1 MQSIPASFS
10 DPVHAL
16 RYRIA
21 DLLARVE
28 AENDGLDARTAT
40 LALLET
46 AFGAALTFSASPDRA
61 RRHVDAAV
69 DKIHTSARA
78 ARARSSDRDTDP
90 ITTVPARGRRAAS
103 TVAPLAGRLFLAVT
117 IAMLSWATV
126 VFMAHRGSVSPWN
139 LLGPLFCTA
148 LALVTAY
155 RFLVSGGYIRPWALF
170 SRQQRLRSL

>member
-1 MQSIPASFS
+1 MHSIPATFS

-46 AFGAALTFSASPDRA
+46 AFGAALTFSSSPDRA
-61 RRHVDAAV
+61 RRHVDAAIN
-69 DKIHTSARA
+69 KIHAGARATSAT
-78 ARARSSDRDTDP
+78 SGTDDTNST
-90 ITTVPARGRRAAS
+90 TTVPARGGRAAS
-103 TVAPLAGRLFLAVT
+103 AAAPLAGRLFLAVT
-117 IAMLSWATV
+117 VAVLSWATI
-126 VFMAHRGSVSPWN
+126 VFMAHRGPVSPWN

-155 RFLVSGGYIRPWALF
+155 RFLTTGGYIRRWALF
-170 SRQQRLRSL
+170 SRQERLRSL

>member
-1 MQSIPASFS
+1 MQSIPASFT

-28 AENDGLDARTAT
+28 AESDGLDARTAT
-40 LALLET
+40 TALLET
-46 AFGAALTFSASPDRA
+46 AFGAALTFSTSPDRA

-78 ARARSSDRDTDP
+78 ARASSPDGDADS
-90 ITTVPARGRRAAS
+90 TTIVPARGRRAAS
-103 TVAPLAGRLFLAVT
+103 TAAPLAGRLFLALTV
-117 IAMLSWATV
+117 AMLSWATI
-126 VFMAHRGSVSPWN
+126 VFMAHRGPVSSWN

-155 RFLVSGGYIRPWALF
+155 RFLVTGGYIRPWGLF
-170 SRQQRLRSL
+170 SRGQRLRSL

>member
-1 MQSIPASFS
+1 MQSIPANFS

-40 LALLET
+40 IALLET

-61 RRHVDAAV
+61 RRHVDDAV
-69 DKIHTSARA
+69 NSIHASARA
-78 ARARSSDRDTDP
+78 ARPSSPNGDADP
-90 ITTVPARGRRAAS
+90 TTTVPARGRRGAS
-103 TVAPLAGRLFLAVT
+103 SAAPLAGRLFLAVT
-117 IAMLSWATV
+117 VAMLSWATV

-139 LLGPLFCTA
+139 LLGPLFCTV
-148 LALVTAY
+148 LAVVTAY
-155 RFLVSGGYIRPWALF
+155 RFRVSGGFIRPWALF
-170 SRQQRLRSL
+170 SRQQRLRSS